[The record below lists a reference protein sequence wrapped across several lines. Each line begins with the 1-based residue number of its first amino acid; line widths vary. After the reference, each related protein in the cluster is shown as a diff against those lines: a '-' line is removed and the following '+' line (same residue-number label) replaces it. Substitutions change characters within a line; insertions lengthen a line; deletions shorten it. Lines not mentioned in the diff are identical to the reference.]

1 MAAMRLELLDH
12 HNSLDSLIHRLPA
25 AAKLGA
31 AMALVLTTVMLP
43 VSRLSG
49 FAVVAAALVM
59 VAALS
64 RIPPAFLAKRLLL
77 LEPIALGVA
86 ALAIFQP
93 DGWRVFAVVL
103 LRTNLC
109 LLTMILLSNTT
120 SFADLLRVL
129 QRLRVP
135 SLLVTTLALM
145 YRYLFV
151 LVDEVGRMGRA
162 RASRTF
168 SAQRRAA
175 WWSQAGIIGQL
186 FIRSTERAER
196 IYSAMCA
203 RGWQ

>member
-1 MAAMRLELLDH
+1 MRAELLDGH
-12 HNSLDSLIHRLPA
+12 SHRDSPVHRLSA
-25 AAKLGA
+25 AAKLFVA
-31 AMALVLTTVMLP
+31 VAVVLTTVLLP
-43 VSRLSG
+43 MSWLAG
-49 FAVVAAALVM
+49 FALVTA
-59 VAALS
+59 VLGGAVALS
-64 RIPPAFLAKRLLL
+64 RIPPLFLAKRLLM
-77 LEPIALGVA
+77 LEPIAFGVA

-93 DGWRVFAVVL
+93 DGWHVFGVVL

-109 LLTMILLSNTT
+109 LLAMILLSNTT
-120 SFADLLRVL
+120 PFTDLLRVL

-168 SAQRRAA
+168 AARRRAM
-175 WWSQAGIIGQL
+175 WWSQAGVIGQL

-196 IYSAMCA
+196 IYAAMCA

>member
-1 MAAMRLELLDH
+1 MRVELFDGH
-12 HNSLDSLIHRLPA
+12 SHLDSLVHRLPA
-25 AAKLGA
+25 AAKLFVA
-31 AMALVLTTVMLP
+31 VALVLTTVLLP
-43 VSRLSG
+43 VSRLFG
-49 FAVVAAALVM
+49 FALVAAALLIIV
-59 VAALS
+59 VLS
-64 RIPPAFLAKRLLL
+64 RIPPLFLAKRLVL

-109 LLTMILLSNTT
+109 LLAMILLSNTT
-120 SFADLLRVL
+120 PFADILRVL

-151 LVDEVGRMGRA
+151 LADEVGRMGRA

-168 SAQRRAA
+168 AARRRVA

-196 IYSAMCA
+196 IYAAMCA